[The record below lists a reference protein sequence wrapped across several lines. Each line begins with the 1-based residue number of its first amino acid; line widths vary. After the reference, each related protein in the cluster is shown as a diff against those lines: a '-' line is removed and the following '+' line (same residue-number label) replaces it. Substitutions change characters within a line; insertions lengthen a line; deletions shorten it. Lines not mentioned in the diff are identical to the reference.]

1 MKAAEKTTLLFI
13 LLMLSFSI
21 SGRAWNIAEHAC
33 HNSDYQVCVSSAE
46 CSCTSSVDSRATT
59 GFQDSRNFFFSDV
72 ELGFK
77 PVSETYSYAN
87 SLRLRRIIESVDIHK
102 GLMQKFCLLRE
113 NLLVADKNK
122 SCCSDKNPHYASVS
136 CEYYIFTLR
145 RILI

>member
-1 MKAAEKTTLLFI
+1 MKAAEKSTLLFI

-21 SGRAWNIAEHAC
+21 SGRAWNVAEDACRSIAC
-33 HNSDYQVCVSSAE
+33 QVSVSSSDYNVDDREGSGFHESQSL
-46 CSCTSSVDSRATT
+46 SV
-59 GFQDSRNFFFSDV
+59 SDV

-102 GLMQKFCLLRE
+102 DLMQKFYLLRE
-113 NLLVADKNK
+113 NLLVSDKNK
-122 SCCSDKNPHYASVS
+122 TYYSDKNPHYASVS
-136 CEYYIFTLR
+136 CEYYIFALR